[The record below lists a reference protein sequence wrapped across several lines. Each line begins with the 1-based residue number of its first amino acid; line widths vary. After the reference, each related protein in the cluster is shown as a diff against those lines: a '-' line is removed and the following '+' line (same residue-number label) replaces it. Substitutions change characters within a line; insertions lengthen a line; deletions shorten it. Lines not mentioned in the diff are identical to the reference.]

1 MDGLYAAGSYS
12 QSVGIYDETNH
23 ELCLKLTGIQGGVT
37 QVIYVYQGIDDD
49 PALLIHLE

>member
-37 QVIYVYQGIDDD
+37 QVYQGMDDD